1 MSEEKKLTVREIRE
15 MAKKGEYEKLSDEL
29 WYDWF
34 CSDKALLGKTK
45 RLTSML
51 SKIKNP
57 KVLDNYTVWFKNNCP
72 MCGPLYDDMRF
83 EPLKADKT
91 EDERN
96 GRYFVVVVKD
106 AREDHN
112 YVVWSEK
119 DDVKDF
125 GADTTKDAFEYVDKL
140 VKDFK
145 F

>member
-1 MSEEKKLTVREIRE
+1 

-34 CSDKALLGKTK
+34 CSDKALVGKTK
-45 RLTSML
+45 RLTGML

-91 EDERN
+91 EDDRK
-96 GRYFVVVVKD
+96 GRYFVIGVGDK
-106 AREDHN
+106 REKTN
-112 YVVWSEK
+112 YTVWSEQ
-119 DDVKDF
+119 DNIEDF
-125 GADTTKDAFEYVDKL
+125 GADTTKEVGEYVDKL
-140 VKDFK
+140 VEK
-145 F
+145 FQF